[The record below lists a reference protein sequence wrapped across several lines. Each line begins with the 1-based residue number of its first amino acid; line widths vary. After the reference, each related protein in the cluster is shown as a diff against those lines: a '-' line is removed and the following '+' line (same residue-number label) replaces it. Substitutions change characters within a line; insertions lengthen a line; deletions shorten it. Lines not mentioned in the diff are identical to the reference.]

1 MTLPLYALNKTI
13 LQNRISFWVL
23 GFWMVSHCG
32 WSQIEMSNFTATG
45 RAGISSTL
53 ATDYQAQGINPA
65 NLAIEPTYDGM
76 HQTFGLGEMGFSV
89 FSDALSKFNLGSAL
103 FDPERRLTLKE
114 KYQAAENFADK
125 GLSVNFDFLYA
136 GYAWQKPSG
145 GSGLAF
151 TMRERA
157 QWYSKF
163 NTTSADI
170 LFKGLNSDYFD
181 DKIMDTLFNSETG
194 EIDSVF
200 IIKAF
205 TKFPKSLAEILNGT
219 RISLSWTREYGFAYG
234 VNVIHSFNWKLDIGV
249 GLKYIQ
255 GIGYMDIASDGK
267 KLTAFIAAS
276 PWFGIKFFEP
286 DSNKLVKKGGNLGFL
301 PNSAGQG
308 VGFEFGATGVY
319 RDKYRYSAS
328 VTDIGSINY
337 ETNVYEA
344 SDTLLSSITNNGF
357 YNYNFFQNAQQFDG
371 FQKDMIKWKGLQNR
385 KQDLPTKLRLG
396 FAILNERW
404 NAGFETVIPLNNVAG
419 NFAKP
424 VYSIGGEYK
433 IKDWLRVGSGFLF
446 GGNYGNTVLMPF
458 GITFITSGGLWEMGV
473 ASRDIITYVKSS
485 NPVLSLST
493 GLLRFRF

>member
-1 MTLPLYALNKTI
+1 MTLPFYALNKTI
-13 LQNRISFWVL
+13 LQNRISFWVI

-103 FDPERRLTLKE
+103 FDPERRLTWKE
-114 KYQAAENFADK
+114 KYQAAENFANK

-163 NTTSADI
+163 NTTAADI
-170 LFKGLNSDYFD
+170 LFKGLQSSYFD
-181 DKIMDTLFNSETG
+181 SLAIVSTFDSAINGLKFDTLGAIS
-194 EIDSVF
+194 
-200 IIKAF
+200 
-205 TKFPKSLAEILNGT
+205 KFPKSLAEILNGT